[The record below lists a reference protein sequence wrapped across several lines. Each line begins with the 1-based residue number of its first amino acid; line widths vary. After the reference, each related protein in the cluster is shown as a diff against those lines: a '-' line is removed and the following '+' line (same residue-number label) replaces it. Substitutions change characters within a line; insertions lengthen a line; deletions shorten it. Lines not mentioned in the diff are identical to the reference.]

1 MTSRKFKLVLLAG
14 ASSVHTVRWA
24 NGLSNAGHEVHV
36 ISQHAPCDPLDDGI
50 ILHKLPFR
58 GTLGYF
64 TMVPAVKRLLKHI
77 QPDIVNAHYAS
88 GYATTAA
95 MVGFRPWLLS
105 VWGSDIYDFPTKSIL
120 HKWLV
125 QANLHNAD
133 KIAST
138 SYAMATE
145 TYKYVKKN
153 KCNSDSVAI
162 TPFGVDIEDY
172 ESIPELKD
180 EYADEITIGTIK
192 GLDSKYGIDILLRAF
207 SGLVKRLKIVNDCF
221 VPTVKLR
228 IVGDGPQSSELK
240 QMANKLGIGQSVEFV
255 GRVSHSEV
263 PSQLAL
269 IDIFIAL
276 SRRESFGVSVLEAGA
291 AGRPVIVSDSGGLPE
306 VVENDHTGIIVGT
319 EDTEAATNAMERLVL
334 NPSLRKKMGVQGRA
348 HVHKHYAWLQ
358 SIKDMEEVYQNTID
372 SAKA

>member
-1 MTSRKFKLVLLAG
+1 MTGRKFKLILLAG
-14 ASSVHTVRWA
+14 ASSVHTIRWA
-24 NGLSNAGHEVHV
+24 NGLNNAGHEVHV

-105 VWGSDIYDFPTKSIL
+105 VWGSDIYDFPTKSVL
-120 HKWLV
+120 HKWLI
-125 QANLHNAD
+125 QTNLNNAD

-138 SYAMATE
+138 SHAMATE
-145 TYKYVKKN
+145 TCKYLKN
-153 KCNSDSVAI
+153 SKCNRESIAI
-162 TPFGVDIEDY
+162 TPFGIDVEDY
-172 ESIPELKD
+172 EGMPEIKD
-180 EYADEITIGTIK
+180 DQADTITIGTIK
-192 GLDSKYGIDILLRAF
+192 GLDSKYGIDILLKAF
-207 SGLVKRLKIVNDCF
+207 ADLTKRLNTVNDCF

-228 IVGDGPQSSELK
+228 IVGDGPQTIELK
-240 QMANKLGIGQSVEFV
+240 QMADKLGIEQSVEFV
-255 GRVSHSEV
+255 GRVPHSDV
-263 PSQLAL
+263 PSQLSL

-276 SRRESFGVSVLEAGA
+276 SRRESFGVAVLEAGA

-306 VVENDHTGIIVGT
+306 VVENGQTGIVVGT
-319 EDTEAATNAMERLVL
+319 EDIEAATNAMEKLVL
-334 NPSLRKKMGVQGRA
+334 NPYLRKQMGEQGRI
-348 HVHKHYAWLQ
+348 HVHKHYTWQQ
-358 SIKDMEEVYQNTID
+358 SIKDMEDAYQCTID
-372 SAKA
+372 SAKE

>member
-1 MTSRKFKLVLLAG
+1 MTGRKFKLILLAG

-24 NGLSNAGHEVHV
+24 NGLNNAGHEVHV

-105 VWGSDIYDFPTKSIL
+105 VWGSDIYDFPTKSVL
-120 HKWLV
+120 HKWLI
-125 QANLHNAD
+125 QTNLNNAD

-138 SYAMATE
+138 SHAMAIE
-145 TYKYVKKN
+145 TCRYLKKS
-153 KCNSDSVAI
+153 KRNSESIAI

-172 ESIPELKD
+172 EGIPELKD
-180 EYADEITIGTIK
+180 EQADTITIGTIK
-192 GLDSKYGIDILLRAF
+192 GLDPKYGIDILLKAF
-207 SGLVKRLKIVNDCF
+207 ADLLKRLKKGNDCSA
-221 VPTVKLR
+221 PEVKLR
-228 IVGDGPQSSELK
+228 IVGDGPQATELK
-240 QMANKLGIGQSVEFV
+240 QVADELGIEKSVEFV
-255 GRVSHSEV
+255 GKVPHSDV
-263 PSQLAL
+263 PSQLSL

-276 SRRESFGVSVLEAGA
+276 SRRESFGVAVLEAGA

-306 VVENDHTGIIVGT
+306 VVENGQTGIVVGT
-319 EDTEAATNAMERLVL
+319 ENIEAATNAMEKLVL
-334 NPSLRKKMGVQGRA
+334 NRYLRRQMGEQGRT
-348 HVHKHYAWLQ
+348 HVHKHYAWQQ
-358 SIKDMEEVYQNTID
+358 SIKDMEDAYQSTID
-372 SAKA
+372 SAKE